1 MSVSILLALL
11 WLPGCGEEPRL
22 EGLVVDVWGNPVEGA
37 TVVMEGQSERPLTD
51 KNGKFSFPVVPGSHK
66 VKAGREG
73 YIQEHQT
80 IEVVDGAPELPKPI
94 FQLYRKPEEAGFYLV
109 GTDDYLRLEP
119 QPLAQVGGELESI
132 RGVKAIGAVEADG
145 PAVRI
150 LFHTP
155 LKLDQV
161 MRLGLELHQL
171 EYVHETEMAGP
182 LAMTKVPVNLWRSA
196 KEIEF
201 DLEPM
206 RSRTDY
212 LITASEMEPGG
223 YAFVTQ
229 GMLDLTGDVESFQQ
243 IPDPLRVAYPL
254 QLN

>member
-1 MSVSILLALL
+1 MSVSILLAML

-22 EGLVVDVWGNPVEGA
+22 EGVVLDVWDNPVEGA
-37 TVVMEGQSERPLTD
+37 TVVMEGQAERPLTD
-51 KNGKFSFPVVPGSHK
+51 KNGKFSFPVVAGTHAI
-66 VKAGREG
+66 KAGREG

-80 IEVVDGAPELPKPI
+80 IEVAEGSEALPKPV
-94 FQLYRKPEEAGFYLV
+94 FRLYRKPEEAGFYLV
-109 GTDDYLRLEP
+109 GIEDYLRLEP

-132 RGVKAIGAVEADG
+132 RGVKAVGDVETSASD
-145 PAVRI
+145 VRI

-182 LAMTKVPVNLWRSA
+182 LAMTRVPVNLWRSA
-196 KEIEF
+196 REIDFE
-201 DLEPM
+201 LEPM

-212 LITASEMEPGG
+212 LITAAEMPPGA

-229 GMLDLTGDVESFQQ
+229 GMLDLTGDIETFQQ

-254 QLN
+254 ELR